1 MKVGDLVRRKRYAS
15 LGLGIILGFDVEGDP
30 IVYFQDRQ
38 RKLSS
43 FYSDDIEVVNEGRRR
58 NKTSKRMQ

>member
-15 LGLGIILGFDVEGDP
+15 LGLGVVLGFDEEGDP

-38 RKLSS
+38 RGYNS
-43 FYSDDIEVVNEGRRR
+43 FYSDDIEVINEGG
-58 NKTSKRMQ
+58 

>member
-1 MKVGDLVRRKRYAS
+1 VKVGDLVRRKHPLFRRCYAS

-38 RKLSS
+38 RGYGS
-43 FYSDDIEVVNEGRRR
+43 FYSDDIEVVNESR
-58 NKTSKRMQ
+58 

>member
-1 MKVGDLVRRKRYAS
+1 MKVGDLVRRKGYAS
-15 LGLGIILGFDVEGDP
+15 LGLGIVLGFDEEGDP

-38 RKLSS
+38 RGYNS

-58 NKTSKRMQ
+58 NKASEGM